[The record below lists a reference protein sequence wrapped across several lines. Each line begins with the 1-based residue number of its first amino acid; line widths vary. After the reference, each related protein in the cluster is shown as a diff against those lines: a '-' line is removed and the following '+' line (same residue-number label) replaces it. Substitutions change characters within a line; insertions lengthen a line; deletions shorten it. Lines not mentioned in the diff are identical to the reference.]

1 MSKILVHFQVLLTES
16 KSTWLTTFKS
26 SWLSPRSK
34 FLRVRNQ
41 SSQIIFKSEIIWST
55 CSFKSELPLTSIYNT
70 LSYMSYR
77 FMFNIKIIMAF
88 IINIIMF
95 LHQNIKHN
103 KLMIDINLLRLNIFS
118 LFDDDNMYIND

>member
-1 MSKILVHFQVLLTES
+1 MSKILVHFQGLLTES

-26 SWLSPRSK
+26 SWLSPRPK

-70 LSYMSYR
+70 SSYILYR